1 MKQKN
6 LVAILGRV
14 GSPSPDVLDT
24 LREIVDAQVAKVDAL
39 PQRSE
44 RSYHLMIAL
53 DVYAYGVMQG
63 KRIERERRRA
73 QRSY

>member
-6 LVAILGRV
+6 LVTILGQC

-39 PQRSE
+39 PQRNA

-53 DVYAYGVMQG
+53 NVYAYGVMQG
-63 KRIERERRRA
+63 KRIERKRRRE
-73 QRSY
+73 QRS